1 MNYSYVMGM
10 DDCIMQLKEHGFF
23 IEKDGCNYTVSFP
36 KDKSSVYE
44 DFVCS
49 HLQVGYWNEYIQG
62 DLVVF
67 LFHLPDGI
75 KRYEVLSYQNSEV
88 LALCEK
94 LCECKFQS
102 IYSMLKGNHFYSK
115 YI

>member
-10 DDCIMQLKEHGFF
+10 DDSILLLKQYGFS
-23 IEKDGCNYTVSFP
+23 IEKDGCNFMVSFP
-36 KDKSSVYE
+36 QDKSSIWE
-44 DFVCS
+44 NFICK
-49 HLQVGYWNEYIQG
+49 HLQKGYWNEYIQG

-67 LFHLPDGI
+67 LFHLADGI
-75 KRYEVLSYQNSEV
+75 KRYEVVSYQNSEV

-102 IYSMLKGNHFYSK
+102 IYAMLKGNHFYSK